1 MKRWYA
7 AILGRTAGSLLLSL
21 GISTAAH
28 AWGATG
34 HEWVSG
40 IATEKLPDTLPAFIR
55 TPEAIAAIAVMGR
68 ELDRS
73 KGSGKMHDAE
83 RDPGHY
89 VDLADDGSVEG
100 VLPLANLPVTREEY
114 DTLLRAGGKTQ
125 YKAGYLPY
133 SLVNGFQQLR
143 KDFAYWRAAVKG
155 AETASTPEERAW
167 FEADRR
173 LREKLTL
180 RDLGVWSHYGGDA
193 SQPLHVS
200 VHYNGWG
207 SYPNPDG
214 YTTKKI
220 HAYFE
225 GEFVRRNLSRSAVAA
240 EVGPYQA
247 CGCSI
252 EDKTKALLLTSLAQ
266 VGPIALEKEGG
277 FKRGD
282 QRGVAFATTRL
293 AAGATAVR
301 DMIVMAWEE
310 SAETSVGYPMV
321 NVRDIE
327 SGKVRATQE
336 LFGAD

>member
-1 MKRWYA
+1 MR
-7 AILGRTAGSLLLSL
+7 LSVLLMATVLSL
-21 GISTAAH
+21 PGTDALC
-28 AWGATG
+28 WGATG

-40 IATEKLPDTLPAFIR
+40 IAVEKLPDTVPAFIR
-55 TPEAIAAIAVMGR
+55 TPEAAAEIAVMGR

-73 KGSGKMHDAE
+73 KGAGKTHDAE

-100 VLPLANLPVTREEY
+100 IVPLDKLPTTREEY

-133 SLVNGFQQLR
+133 SIVDGLQQLR
-143 KDFAYWRAAVKG
+143 KDFAYWRALTKAI
-155 AETASTPEERAW
+155 ETAQTPEERAW

-180 RDLGVWSHYGGDA
+180 RDLGVWSHYGSDA

-200 VHYNGWG
+200 IHYNGWG
-207 SYPNPDG
+207 NYPNPNG
-214 YTTKKI
+214 YTTNKI

-225 GEFVRRNLSRSAVAA
+225 GEFVKRNLQRAAVAA
-240 EVGPYQA
+240 EVGPYQP
-247 CGCSI
+247 CGCSV
-252 EDKTKALLLTSLAQ
+252 EDRTKALLLASLAQ
-266 VGPIALEKEGG
+266 VTPLYALEKEGG
-277 FKRGD
+277 FKKGDPRGI
-282 QRGVAFATTRL
+282 AFATSRL
-293 AAGATAVR
+293 AAGAQAVR
-301 DMIVMAWEE
+301 DMIVQAWEE
-310 SAETSVGYPMV
+310 SASTPVGYPMV

-327 SGKVRATQE
+327 SGKVRATRE

>member
-1 MKRWYA
+1 MN
-7 AILGRTAGSLLLSL
+7 LGRVLVLAATLATGVAGDCW
-21 GISTAAH
+21 
-28 AWGATG
+28 AWGASG

-40 IATEKLPDTLPAFIR
+40 IAIEKLPDSIPQFVR
-55 TPEAIAAIAVMGR
+55 TPEAAAEIAVMGR

-73 KGSGKMHDAE
+73 KGAGKTHDAE

-89 VDLADDGSVEG
+89 IDLSDEAAVMG
-100 VLPLANLPVTREEY
+100 VLPLAQLPDTREQY
-114 DTLLRAGGKTQ
+114 DTLLRAGGTTQ

-133 SLVNGFQQLR
+133 SIVDGWQQIR

-155 AETASTPEERAW
+155 AETAITPEERAW

-180 RDLGVWSHYGGDA
+180 RDIGIWSHYVGDA

-207 SYPNPDG
+207 DHPNPRW

-225 GEFVRRNLSRSAVAA
+225 GEFVKRNLARTRVAG
-240 EVGPYQA
+240 EVGLYQS

-252 EDKTKALLLTSLAQ
+252 EERTKALLLASLAQ
-266 VGPIALEKEGG
+266 VGPLYALEKEGG

-282 QRGVAFATTRL
+282 ERGIVFATSRL
-293 AAGATAVR
+293 GAGAQATR
-301 DMIVMAWEE
+301 DMIVDAWLD
-310 SAETSVGYPMV
+310 SANTPVGYPMV

-327 SGKVRATQE
+327 SGKVRATRE

>member
-1 MKRWYA
+1 MNLR
-7 AILGRTAGSLLLSL
+7 RTIALAVVLATS
-21 GISTAAH
+21 AVPDCW
-28 AWGATG
+28 AWGAIG

-40 IATEKLPDTLPAFIR
+40 IAIEKLPNSIPQFLR
-55 TPEAIAAIAVMGR
+55 TPEAAAEIAVMGR

-73 KGSGKMHDAE
+73 KGAGKTHDAE

-89 VDLADDGSVEG
+89 VDLADDAAAMGIV
-100 VLPLANLPVTREEY
+100 PLASLPDTREQY
-114 DTLLRAGGKTQ
+114 DTLLRAGGSTQ

-133 SLVNGFQQLR
+133 SIVDGWQQIR

-155 AETASTPEERAW
+155 AETATTAEERAW

-180 RDLGVWSHYGGDA
+180 RDIGIWSHYVGDA

-207 SYPNPDG
+207 NFPNPSG

-225 GEFVRRNLSRSAVAA
+225 GEFVRRNLARAPVAA
-240 EVGPYQA
+240 EVGAYQS

-252 EDKTKALLLTSLAQ
+252 EERTKALLLASLAQ
-266 VGPIALEKEGG
+266 VGLLYALEKEDG

-282 QRGVAFATTRL
+282 QRGIVFATSRL
-293 AAGATAVR
+293 AAGAQAAR
-301 DMIVMAWEE
+301 DMIVDAWLD
-310 SAETSVGYPMV
+310 SASTPVGYPMV

-327 SGKVRATQE
+327 SGKVRATRE
-336 LFGAD
+336 LFRAD